1 MIDPFCYWKIII
13 KPSNIFLVYSII
25 LLLFTVLYSYCLQYY
40 MVIVYSIILSLR
52 KPFSFISV
60 LLYPPDIPHS
70 FINKQVKTPGAPLL
84 SSHYAD
90 PPKRP
95 RTPIEVKHKD
105 RVRRSQSGR
114 LLIDSRHRYPQGRSV
129 AASGS
134 RANLSTGKAIIRRKV
149 DCWMSFEEYDRLTRY
164 CTRNVYPLCFF
175 H

>member
-1 MIDPFCYWKIII
+1 MIILWLTLLFLEGYEKT
-13 KPSNIFLVYSII
+13 KQYFLVYSII
-25 LLLFTVLYSYCLQYY
+25 LLQ
-40 MVIVYSIILSLR
+40 R
-52 KPFSFISV
+52 KPFLFISV

-164 CTRNVYPLCFF
+164 CTRNVCPLCFF
-175 H
+175 L

>member
-1 MIDPFCYWKIII
+1 M
-13 KPSNIFLVYSII
+13 
-25 LLLFTVLYSYCLQYY
+25 
-40 MVIVYSIILSLR
+40 
-52 KPFSFISV
+52 
-60 LLYPPDIPHS
+60 LYPPDIPHS

-129 AASGS
+129 AATGS

-164 CTRNVYPLCFF
+164 DLILLSHCTECFDQWIQIFSETIQFWDFDKRNIC
-175 H
+175 